1 MKKIIVFDLDD
12 TLFLTQ
18 EFKKEL
24 IKNFQKIG
32 LPKKIFLK
40 TYLASKKDQRYLGEN
55 YQIKLIKKIF
65 PQYSFKKLK
74 SVFEKTFE
82 KAPFFVPEE
91 TFKILA
97 ELSLKYELIL
107 ISFGEKNFQRK
118 KIKSSGLEKFFKKI
132 IISSQL
138 YKISSFSRI
147 FRKKAQIFFVED
159 NPSILKAIKKK
170 FPKVITIWLSGENFN
185 RKKKLKRDSFIDY
198 HLQNLS
204 QLLEVLKKIER
215 KKVEKSSL
223 K

>member
-1 MKKIIVFDLDD
+1 MAK
-12 TLFLTQ
+12 
-18 EFKKEL
+18 
-24 IKNFQKIG
+24 
-32 LPKKIFLK
+32 
-40 TYLASKKDQRYLGEN
+40 
-55 YQIKLIKKIF
+55 
-65 PQYSFKKLK
+65 
-74 SVFEKTFE
+74 
-82 KAPFFVPEE
+82 
-91 TFKILA
+91 
-97 ELSLKYELIL
+97 
-107 ISFGEKNFQRK
+107 KNFQRK

-215 KKVEKSSL
+215 KKVEKSPL

>member
-82 KAPFFVPEE
+82 KAPLFVPEE